1 MFSEE
6 NKMSEQFASFNRS
19 PARDVAFWQGNTA
32 LAHGALLAG
41 CDFFGGYPIT
51 PSTEIAEVMAE
62 ELPKIGGKFIQMED
76 EIGGIASVIG
86 ASIAGAKA
94 LTATSGPG
102 FSLKQENLGL
112 AYIAEIPIVVVD
124 VMRGGPST
132 GLPTKT
138 AQQDVMQAR
147 WGTHGDHATI
157 CYSPSSVQECYD
169 LAIKAFNM
177 AERFRQPVLILSDE
191 VVGHM
196 REKVTK
202 KDPGKLKIV
211 NRARP
216 SMPPEKFT
224 PYEADPMTGVPA
236 MAAFGD
242 GYSWHV
248 TGLTTND
255 WGFPTNNA
263 SEIEKKM
270 LRLMN
275 KVDRARKD
283 IVEYEME
290 YMDGADIVVVAY
302 GSVGRSALR
311 AVRDARKRGIPAG
324 FFRPI
329 TLWPFPGEELARM
342 ALGAKMILVPELNC
356 GQMVLE
362 VERVV
367 KRRSEVRGLSL
378 VNGELFKPS
387 AIGRV
392 IEEVA

>member
-1 MFSEE
+1 MAAK
-6 NKMSEQFASFNRS
+6 N
-19 PARDVAFWQGNTA
+19 VAFWQGNTA
-32 LAHGALLAG
+32 MAHGALAAG
-41 CDFFGGYPIT
+41 CNFFGGYPIT

-62 ELPKIGGKFIQMED
+62 ELPKKGGHFIQMED
-76 EIGGIASVIG
+76 EIGGIAAAIG

-132 GLPTKT
+132 GTPTKIS
-138 AQQDVMQAR
+138 QGDVMQAR

-169 LAIKAFNM
+169 LAIKAFNN
-177 AERFRQPVLILSDE
+177 AERFRQPVLILGDE

-196 REKVTK
+196 REKVVT
-202 KDPGKLKIV
+202 KDPSELKLV

-216 SMPPEKFT
+216 SVKPEEFT
-224 PYEADPMTGVPA
+224 PYKPNPATGVPE
-236 MAAFGD
+236 MASFGD

-248 TGLTTND
+248 TGLTTNE
-255 WGFPTNNA
+255 WGFPTNDNA
-263 SEIEKKM
+263 EIEKKN
-270 LRLMN
+270 LRLMS
-275 KVDRARKD
+275 KVDRARD
-283 IVEYEME
+283 EIVEYEAE
-290 YMDGADIVVVAY
+290 SMDGASVVVVAY

-311 AVRDARKRGIPAG
+311 AVRDARKEGLAVG
-324 FFRPI
+324 YFRPI
-329 TLWPFPGEELARM
+329 TLWPFPDKELLKA
-342 ALGAKMILVPELNC
+342 ALGAKTVIVPELNC

-362 VERVV
+362 VERAF
-367 KRRSEVRGLSL
+367 KGRSEVLPLSL

-387 AIGRV
+387 EILKK
-392 IEEVA
+392 IKEVA

>member
-1 MFSEE
+1 M
-6 NKMSEQFASFNRS
+6 
-19 PARDVAFWQGNTA
+19 PDVAFWQGNTA

-41 CDFFGGYPIT
+41 CNFYGGYPIT

-62 ELPKIGGKFIQMED
+62 ELPKRGGKFIQMED
-76 EIGGIASVIG
+76 EIGGIASIIG

-112 AYIAEIPIVVVD
+112 AYIAEVPIVVVD

-157 CYSPSSVQECYD
+157 CYAPSSVQECYD
-169 LAIKAFNM
+169 LAVKAFNM

-196 REKVTK
+196 REKVTT
-202 KDPGKLKIV
+202 KDPGRVEIV
-211 NRARP
+211 NRVRP
-216 SMPPEKFT
+216 SLPPDKFT
-224 PYEADPMTGVPA
+224 PYEANPRTGVPE
-236 MAAFGD
+236 MASFGD

-263 SEIEKKM
+263 PEIERKM
-270 LRLMN
+270 LRLMS
-275 KVDRARKD
+275 KVDRARNS
-283 IVEYEME
+283 IVEYEAE
-290 YMDGADIVVVAY
+290 SMDGADVVVVAY

-311 AVRDARKRGIPAG
+311 AVRDARKKGIPAG
-324 FFRPI
+324 FFRPV
-329 TLWPFPGEELARM
+329 TLWPFPGEELTKM
-342 ALGAKMILVPELNC
+342 ALGAKTVLVPELNC

-362 VERVV
+362 VERVF
-367 KRRSEVRGLSL
+367 RGRSEVRGVSL
-378 VNGELFKPS
+378 LNGELFKPS
-387 AIGRV
+387 EIGHV

>member
-1 MFSEE
+1 
-6 NKMSEQFASFNRS
+6 MS
-19 PARDVAFWQGNTA
+19 DVAFWQGNTA

-41 CDFFGGYPIT
+41 CNFFGGYPIT

-76 EIGGIASVIG
+76 EIGGIAAIIG

-169 LAIKAFNM
+169 LAVKSFNM

-202 KDPGKLKIV
+202 RTPESLKIV

-216 SMPPEKFT
+216 STPPERFT
-224 PYEADPMTGVPA
+224 PYEANPVTGVPA
-236 MAAFGD
+236 MASFGD
-242 GYSWHV
+242 GYTWHV

-255 WGFPTNNA
+255 WGFPTNNPP
-263 SEIEKKM
+263 EIEKKM
-270 LRLMN
+270 LRLMS
-275 KVDRARKD
+275 KVERARNE
-283 IVEYEME
+283 IVEYEAE
-290 YMDGADIVVVAY
+290 HMDGAGIVVVAY

-311 AVRDARKRGIPAG
+311 AVRDARKKGVAAG

-329 TLWPFPGEELARM
+329 TLWPFPGEELARL
-342 ALGAKMILVPELNC
+342 ALGAKTVLVPELNC

-362 VERVV
+362 VERVMG
-367 KRRSEVRGLSL
+367 RRSEVRGMNLL
-378 VNGELFKPS
+378 NGELFKPS
-387 AIGRV
+387 EIGRV

>member
-1 MFSEE
+1 M
-6 NKMSEQFASFNRS
+6 A
-19 PARDVAFWQGNTA
+19 DVAFWQGNTA
-32 LAHGALLAG
+32 LAHGALMAG
-41 CDFFGGYPIT
+41 CNFFGGYPIT

-62 ELPKIGGKFIQMED
+62 ELPKRNGHFIQMED
-76 EIGGIASVIG
+76 EIAGIASVIG

-132 GLPTKT
+132 GLPTKA

-157 CYSPSSVQECYD
+157 CYAPSSVQECYD

-196 REKVTK
+196 REKIVMR
-202 KDPGKLKIV
+202 DPASVRLMDRVK
-211 NRARP
+211 P
-216 SMPPEKFT
+216 SVAPEKFT
-224 PYEADPMTGVPA
+224 PYEPNPLTGVPP
-236 MAAFGD
+236 MASFGD
-242 GYSWHV
+242 GYRWHV
-248 TGLTTND
+248 TGLTSND
-255 WGFPTNNA
+255 WGFPTGNPP
-263 SEIEKKM
+263 EIEKKM
-270 LRLMN
+270 LRLMS
-275 KVDRARKD
+275 KVGRARD
-283 IVEYEME
+283 EIVEYETE
-290 YMDGADIVVVAY
+290 YMDGASVVVVAY
-302 GSVGRSALR
+302 GSVGRSAMR
-311 AVRDARKRGIPAG
+311 AVRDARKKGIAAG

-329 TLWPFPGEELARM
+329 TLWPFPDVELSKM
-342 ALGAKMILVPELNC
+342 ALGAKTIIVPELNC

-362 VERVV
+362 VERVM
-367 KRRSEVRGLSL
+367 KGRSKVQGLSL

-387 AIGRV
+387 EILNK

>member
-1 MFSEE
+1 
-6 NKMSEQFASFNRS
+6 MSE
-19 PARDVAFWQGNTA
+19 VAFLQGNTA
-32 LAHGALLAG
+32 LAHGALAAG

-62 ELPKIGGKFIQMED
+62 ELPKKGGHFIQMED
-76 EIGGIASVIG
+76 EIAGIASVIG

-132 GLPTKT
+132 GTPTKT

-196 REKVTK
+196 REKIVK
-202 KDPGKLKIV
+202 KDPAAVEKLDRV
-211 NRARP
+211 RP
-216 SMPPEKFT
+216 VVKPDKFT
-224 PYEADPMTGVPA
+224 PYEPSPATGVPA

-242 GYSWHV
+242 GYRWHV

-255 WGFPTNNA
+255 WGFPTNNPP
-263 SEIEKKM
+263 EIEKKM
-270 LRLMN
+270 LRLMS
-275 KVDRARKD
+275 KVDRARGD
-283 IVEYEME
+283 IVEYETE
-290 YMDGADIVVVAY
+290 YMDGANIVVVAY

-311 AVRDARKRGIPAG
+311 AVRDARKKGIAAG
-324 FFRPI
+324 YFRPI
-329 TLWPFPGEELARM
+329 TLWPFPDEELAKM
-342 ALGAKMILVPELNC
+342 SLGAKTIIVPELNC

-362 VERVV
+362 VERLF
-367 KRRSEVRGLSL
+367 KGRSDVQPLNL
-378 VNGELFKPS
+378 VNGELFKPTE
-387 AIGRV
+387 ILKK

>member
-1 MFSEE
+1 MANS
-6 NKMSEQFASFNRS
+6 
-19 PARDVAFWQGNTA
+19 VAFWQGNTA
-32 LAHGALLAG
+32 MAHGALAAG
-41 CDFFGGYPIT
+41 CNFFGGYPIT

-62 ELPKIGGKFIQMED
+62 ELPKKGGHFMQMED
-76 EIGGIASVIG
+76 EIGGIAAAIG

-132 GLPTKT
+132 GTPTKT
-138 AQQDVMQAR
+138 AQADVMQAR

-157 CYSPSSVQECYD
+157 CYSPASVQECYD

-177 AERFRQPVLILSDE
+177 AERFRQPVLILGDE

-196 REKVTK
+196 REKIVK
-202 KDPGKLKIV
+202 KDPSELKLV
-211 NRARP
+211 NRVRP
-216 SMPPEKFT
+216 DCDPAKFT
-224 PYEADPMTGVPA
+224 PYKPDPVTGVPA
-236 MAAFGD
+236 MASFGD

-248 TGLTTND
+248 TGLTTNE
-255 WGFPTNNA
+255 WGFPTNDGPD
-263 SEIEKKM
+263 IEKKV
-270 LRLMN
+270 LRMMD
-275 KVDRARKD
+275 KVARARSE
-283 IVEYEME
+283 IVEYEAE
-290 YMDGADIVVVAY
+290 YMDGASVVVVAY

-311 AVRDARKRGIPAG
+311 AVRDARKEGIAAG

-329 TLWPFPGEELARM
+329 TLWPFPGEEL
-342 ALGAKMILVPELNC
+342 LKDSIGAKTVVVPELNC

-362 VERVV
+362 VERVF
-367 KRRSEVRGLSL
+367 RGRSDVQPLNL

-387 AIGRV
+387 EILKK
-392 IEEVA
+392 IKEVA

>member
-1 MFSEE
+1 
-6 NKMSEQFASFNRS
+6 MSN
-19 PARDVAFWQGNTA
+19 VAFWQGNTA
-32 LAHGALLAG
+32 LAHGALVAG
-41 CDFFGGYPIT
+41 CNFFGGYPIT

-76 EIGGIASVIG
+76 EIAGIASIIG

-157 CYSPSSVQECYD
+157 CYAPSSVQECYD
-169 LAIKAFNM
+169 VAIKAFNM

-196 REKVTK
+196 REKVTM
-202 KDPGKLKIV
+202 KDPSKVKIV
-211 NRARP
+211 NRVRP
-216 SMPPEKFT
+216 TVPPDKFT
-224 PYEADPMTGVPA
+224 PYEADPVTGVPA
-236 MAAFGD
+236 MASFGD
-242 GYSWHV
+242 GYFWHV

-255 WGFPTNNA
+255 WGFPTN
-263 SEIEKKM
+263 SPPEIEKKM
-270 LRLMN
+270 LRLMS
-275 KVDRARKD
+275 KVSRARKD
-283 IVEYEME
+283 IVEYESE
-290 YMDGADIVVVAY
+290 FMDGASVVVVAY
-302 GSVGRSALR
+302 GSVARSALR
-311 AVRDARKRGIPAG
+311 AVRDARKQGIAAG
-324 FFRPI
+324 FFRPL
-329 TLWPFPGEELARM
+329 TLWPFPDEELAKM
-342 ALGAKMILVPELNC
+342 SLGAKTILVPELNC

-362 VERVV
+362 VERLI
-367 KRRSEVRGLSL
+367 RGRSEVRGMSL

-387 AIGRV
+387 EIGRV

>member
-1 MFSEE
+1 MADTAK
-6 NKMSEQFASFNRS
+6 N
-19 PARDVAFWQGNTA
+19 VAFWQGNTA
-32 LAHGALLAG
+32 MAHGALAAG
-41 CDFFGGYPIT
+41 CNFFGGYPIT

-62 ELPKIGGKFIQMED
+62 ELPKKGGHSIQMED
-76 EIGGIASVIG
+76 EIGGIAAAIG
-86 ASIAGAKA
+86 ASIAGAKS

-132 GLPTKT
+132 GTPTKIS
-138 AQQDVMQAR
+138 QGDVMQAR

-177 AERFRQPVLILSDE
+177 AERFRQPVIILGDE

-196 REKVTK
+196 REKVITK
-202 KDPGKLKIV
+202 SPAELKLI
-211 NRARP
+211 NRVKP
-216 SMPPEKFT
+216 SVKPEEFT
-224 PYEADPMTGVPA
+224 PYKADPVTGVPQ
-236 MAAFGD
+236 MASFGD

-255 WGFPTNNA
+255 WGFPTNDN
-263 SEIEKKM
+263 SEIEKKN
-270 LRLMN
+270 LRMVD
-275 KVDRARKD
+275 KVDRARNE
-283 IVEYEME
+283 IVEYEAE
-290 YMDGADIVVVAY
+290 YMDGASIVVVAY

-311 AVRDARKRGIPAG
+311 AVRDARKEGIAAG

-329 TLWPFPGEELARM
+329 TLWPFPGKEHVSAS
-342 ALGAKMILVPELNC
+342 LGAKTVIVPELNC

-362 VERVV
+362 VERVL
-367 KRRSEVRGLSL
+367 KGRSDVQPLNL

-387 AIGRV
+387 EILKK
-392 IEEVA
+392 IKEVA

>member
-1 MFSEE
+1 MAA
-6 NKMSEQFASFNRS
+6 NN
-19 PARDVAFWQGNTA
+19 VAFWQGNTA
-32 LAHGALLAG
+32 MAHGALAAG
-41 CDFFGGYPIT
+41 CNFFGGYPIT

-62 ELPKIGGKFIQMED
+62 ELPKKGGHFIQMED
-76 EIGGIASVIG
+76 EIGGIAAAIG

-132 GLPTKT
+132 GTPTKIS
-138 AQQDVMQAR
+138 QGDVMQAR

-169 LAIKAFNM
+169 LAIKAFNN
-177 AERFRQPVLILSDE
+177 AERFRQPVLILGDE

-196 REKVTK
+196 REKVVT
-202 KDPGKLKIV
+202 KDPAELKLV
-211 NRARP
+211 NRVRP
-216 SMPPEKFT
+216 SVKPEEFT
-224 PYEADPMTGVPA
+224 PYKANPATGVPE
-236 MAAFGD
+236 MASFGD

-255 WGFPTNNA
+255 WGFPTNDNA
-263 SEIEKKM
+263 EIEKKN
-270 LRLMN
+270 LRLMS
-275 KVDRARKD
+275 KVDRARD
-283 IVEYEME
+283 EIVEYEAE
-290 YMDGADIVVVAY
+290 SMDGASVVVVAY

-311 AVRDARKRGIPAG
+311 AVRDARKEGIAAG

-329 TLWPFPGEELARM
+329 TLWPFPDKELLKA
-342 ALGAKMILVPELNC
+342 ALGAKTVVVPELNC

-362 VERVV
+362 VERAF
-367 KRRSEVRGLSL
+367 KGRSEVLPLNL
-378 VNGELFKPS
+378 VNGELFKP
-387 AIGRV
+387 AEILKK
-392 IEEVA
+392 IKEVA

>member
-1 MFSEE
+1 MADA
-6 NKMSEQFASFNRS
+6 N
-19 PARDVAFWQGNTA
+19 VAFWQGNTA
-32 LAHGALLAG
+32 MAHGALAAG
-41 CDFFGGYPIT
+41 CNFFGGYPIT

-62 ELPKIGGKFIQMED
+62 ELPKRGGHFIQMED
-76 EIGGIASVIG
+76 ELGGIAAAIG

-132 GLPTKT
+132 GTPTKT
-138 AQQDVMQAR
+138 AQADVMQAR

-157 CYSPSSVQECYD
+157 CYSPASVQECYD

-177 AERFRQPVLILSDE
+177 AERFRQPVLILGDE

-196 REKVTK
+196 REKIVK
-202 KDPGKLKIV
+202 RDPSELKLL
-211 NRARP
+211 NRVRP
-216 SMPPEKFT
+216 TCDPAKFT
-224 PYEADPMTGVPA
+224 PYQPDPVTGVPA
-236 MAAFGD
+236 MASFGD

-255 WGFPTNNA
+255 WGFPTNDGPD
-263 SEIEKKM
+263 IEKKV
-270 LRLMN
+270 LRMMD
-275 KVDRARKD
+275 KVDRARSE
-283 IVEYEME
+283 IVEYEAE
-290 YMDGADIVVVAY
+290 YMDGANIVVVAY

-311 AVRDARKRGIPAG
+311 AVRDARKEGIAAG

-329 TLWPFPGEELARM
+329 TLWPFPGEEL
-342 ALGAKMILVPELNC
+342 LKDSIGAKTVIVPELNC

-362 VERVV
+362 VERVF
-367 KRRSEVRGLSL
+367 RGRSDVQPLNL
-378 VNGELFKPS
+378 VNGELLQPS
-387 AIGRV
+387 EILKK
-392 IEEVA
+392 IKEVA

>member
-1 MFSEE
+1 
-6 NKMSEQFASFNRS
+6 MS
-19 PARDVAFWQGNTA
+19 DVAFWQGNTA

-41 CDFFGGYPIT
+41 CNFFGGYPIT

-76 EIGGIASVIG
+76 EIGGIAAIIG

-169 LAIKAFNM
+169 LAVKAFNM

-202 KDPGKLKIV
+202 RSADKVTIV
-211 NRARP
+211 NRAQP
-216 SMPPEKFT
+216 SAPPERFT
-224 PYEADPMTGVPA
+224 PYEANPVTGVPA
-236 MAAFGD
+236 MASFGD
-242 GYSWHV
+242 GYTWHV

-255 WGFPTNNA
+255 WGFPTNNPP
-263 SEIEKKM
+263 EIEKKM
-270 LRLMN
+270 LRLMS
-275 KVDRARKD
+275 KVERARNE
-283 IVEYEME
+283 IAEYEAE
-290 YMDGADIVVVAY
+290 HMDGAGIVVVAY

-311 AVRDARKRGIPAG
+311 AVRDARKKGIAAG

-329 TLWPFPGEELARM
+329 TLWPFPGEELARL
-342 ALGAKMILVPELNC
+342 ALGAKTVLVPELNC

-362 VERVV
+362 VERVMG
-367 KRRSEVRGLSL
+367 RRSEVRGMNLL
-378 VNGELFKPS
+378 NGELFKPS
-387 AIGRV
+387 EIGRV

>member
-1 MFSEE
+1 M
-6 NKMSEQFASFNRS
+6 
-19 PARDVAFWQGNTA
+19 PDVAFWQGNTA

-41 CDFFGGYPIT
+41 CNFYGGYPIT

-62 ELPKIGGKFIQMED
+62 ELPKRGGKFIQMED
-76 EIGGIASVIG
+76 EIGGIASIIG

-112 AYIAEIPIVVVD
+112 AYIAEVPIVVVD

-157 CYSPSSVQECYD
+157 CYAPSSVQECYD
-169 LAIKAFNM
+169 LAVKAFNM

-196 REKVTK
+196 REKVTM
-202 KDPGKLKIV
+202 KDPGRVEVL

-216 SMPPEKFT
+216 SLPPEKFT
-224 PYEADPMTGVPA
+224 PYEADPRTGVPA
-236 MAAFGD
+236 MASFGD
-242 GYSWHV
+242 GYTWHV

-255 WGFPTNNA
+255 WGFPTNNPP
-263 SEIEKKM
+263 EIEKKM
-270 LRLMN
+270 LRLMS
-275 KVDRARKD
+275 KVDRARSS
-283 IVEYEME
+283 IVEYEAE
-290 YMDGADIVVVAY
+290 AMDGANIVVVAY

-324 FFRPI
+324 FFRPV
-329 TLWPFPGEELARM
+329 TLWPFPGEELAKM
-342 ALGAKMILVPELNC
+342 ALGAKTVLVPELNC

-362 VERVV
+362 VERVF
-367 KRRSEVRGLSL
+367 RGRSEVRGISL
-378 VNGELFKPS
+378 LNGELFKPS
-387 AIGRV
+387 EIGRV